1 MVVFSLDGDRLI
13 CAFSGQMDTL
23 TTASLTSEVTA
34 RAAEAS
40 GPVVFDLAEV
50 EYVSSAFLRLCLQ
63 VGRKR
68 RRIRGAFRRRPR
80 PSCGSACRWAGRR
93 GPDNSRWSTSGLRS

>member
-1 MVVFSLDGDRLI
+1 MVVFSLDEDRLI

-63 VGRKR
+63 VGRQK
-68 RRIRGAFRRRPR
+68 GAGQLSLVHVRPQVLKVLKIAGFDKILSVG
-80 PSCGSACRWAGRR
+80 PS
-93 GPDNSRWSTSGLRS
+93 

>member
-13 CAFSGQMDTL
+13 CAFSGQMDTV

-34 RAAEAS
+34 RAAEAP

-63 VGRKR
+63 VGRQK
-68 RRIRGAFRRRPR
+68 GAGQLSLVHVRPQVLKVLKIAGFDKILSVG
-80 PSCGSACRWAGRR
+80 PS
-93 GPDNSRWSTSGLRS
+93 

>member
-1 MVVFSLDGDRLI
+1 MVVYSLDGDRLI

-34 RAAEAS
+34 RAAEAP
-40 GPVVFDLAEV
+40 GPVAFDLAEV

-63 VGRKR
+63 VGRQK
-68 RRIRGAFRRRPR
+68 GAGQLSLVHVRPQVLKVLKIAGFDKILSVG
-80 PSCGSACRWAGRR
+80 PS
-93 GPDNSRWSTSGLRS
+93 

>member
-1 MVVFSLDGDRLI
+1 MVVYSLDGDRLI

-63 VGRKR
+63 VGRQK
-68 RRIRGAFRRRPR
+68 GAGQLSLVHVRPQVLKVLKIAGFDKILSVG
-80 PSCGSACRWAGRR
+80 PS
-93 GPDNSRWSTSGLRS
+93 

>member
-1 MVVFSLDGDRLI
+1 MVVYSLDGDRLI

-23 TTASLTSEVTA
+23 TTANLTSEVTA

-63 VGRKR
+63 VGRQK
-68 RRIRGAFRRRPR
+68 GAGQLSLVHVRPQVLKVLKIAGFDKILSVG
-80 PSCGSACRWAGRR
+80 PS
-93 GPDNSRWSTSGLRS
+93 

>member
-1 MVVFSLDGDRLI
+1 MVVYSLDGDRLI

-34 RAAEAS
+34 RVAETP

-50 EYVSSAFLRLCLQ
+50 DYVSSAFLRLCLQ
-63 VGRKR
+63 VGKQKGPGQLSLVHVKPQVLKVLK
-68 RRIRGAFRRRPR
+68 IAGFDKILSVG
-80 PSCGSACRWAGRR
+80 PS
-93 GPDNSRWSTSGLRS
+93 